1 MFESESEDDLLLEES
16 EKRNFSVQKIK
27 NFDLSHFEFRERFRM
42 NENQAEA
49 LLQEIG
55 QFLVPKNIKI
65 WTMTPQDKL
74 LLTLRFLSGNSF
86 YYTVG
91 DCHAFSKSSVA
102 RAIQSVVK
110 VINRELFQSTVKW
123 PHKAHKNVF

>member
-27 NFDLSHFEFRERFRM
+27 NFDLSHFEFRKRFRM

-55 QFLVPKNIKI
+55 QFLGLFVC
-65 WTMTPQDKL
+65 QR
-74 LLTLRFLSGNSF
+74 TLKSG
-86 YYTVG
+86 
-91 DCHAFSKSSVA
+91 
-102 RAIQSVVK
+102 Q
-110 VINRELFQSTVKW
+110 
-123 PHKAHKNVF
+123 